1 VERVRES
8 IEQSIVG
15 LEEAR
20 RDTEGRRALVAQ
32 SIEELETLI
41 SKDKSLFS
49 EYRDRILEA
58 FKKTEAEQKAALA
71 ELVASLLLQEGGI
84 KIALSGLNQRA
95 LRSSVLVFAPP
106 NQPKANA
113 RRAMPALIEDIIP
126 LPPVLSLRSKGVLE
140 ALYTR
145 DQLSART
152 VSRIAGASR
161 SGVLKALDRF
171 GIPRNDGGRKRT
183 GPMAFG
189 FDDINHQLMNNGT
202 EQAVISLMR
211 QYRAGGLSLREIAGN
226 LNQKLI
232 PTKQNG
238 IWQANT
244 VRKIL
249 ARA

>member
-1 VERVRES
+1 MLFFYVVDS
-8 IEQSIVG
+8 K
-15 LEEAR
+15 
-20 RDTEGRRALVAQ
+20 RA
-32 SIEELETLI
+32 SG
-41 SKDKSLFS
+41 
-49 EYRDRILEA
+49 
-58 FKKTEAEQKAALA
+58 AL
-71 ELVASLLLQEGGI
+71 
-84 KIALSGLNQRA
+84 
-95 LRSSVLVFAPP
+95 
-106 NQPKANA
+106 
-113 RRAMPALIEDIIP
+113 PALIEGVIP
-126 LPPVLSLRSKGVLE
+126 LPPVMFLRSKGALE
-140 ALYTR
+140 GFYTR
-145 DQLSART
+145 DQLSARA

-189 FDDINHQLMNNGT
+189 FDDINHQLMKNAT
-202 EQAVISLMR
+202 EQAVIRMMR